1 MKARRAEIVGAGFAG
16 LAAACALAQRGWT
29 VRVHERAD
37 RLRTTGAGIYIY
49 ENGLRV
55 LEALGAYTDAILG
68 APFANSREVRDDHN
82 RVVSLHRWDNSS
94 RVFSIVRQQVINALA
109 AAAARHGAEILMN
122 SEAIAATAAGE
133 LTFADGGKTQA
144 DLIVAADGTNSKL
157 RDSLGLL
164 ARRKPL
170 ADGAIRLLIDKT
182 ANERNSADAGKTI
195 EYWSGSRRVLY
206 TPCSQDQ
213 IYVALTMLDSD
224 AVAKAVPLRK
234 TEWKSWF
241 PHLAALIDRLGGDGR
256 YDRFE
261 LIKLTRWSAG
271 RVAIIGD
278 AAHALPPNIGQG
290 GGCAMMNALSL
301 AVFMDRFDDPAIAL
315 DAWERQ
321 ERPLTD
327 HTQRMSYFLGLPT
340 TWPPALRALCFKLA
354 GRSKWVVKQRTL
366 TARHKP
372 TGTEDLDNGFSRL
385 RSGGA

>member
-1 MKARRAEIVGAGFAG
+1 MAKRRTAEIVGAGFAG
-16 LAAACALAQRGWT
+16 LVAACAFAQRGWS

-37 RLRTTGAGIYIY
+37 ELRTTGAGIYIY

-55 LEALGAYTDAILG
+55 LESLGAYTEAVKG
-68 APFANSREVRDDHN
+68 APVANTREVRDDRN
-82 RVVSLHRWDNSS
+82 RVVSVHRWDNSA

-109 AAAARHGAEILMN
+109 AAARRHGAEIMTS
-122 SEAIAATAAGE
+122 SEALAATPAGE
-133 LTFADGGKTQA
+133 LIFADGARTQA

-157 RDSLGLL
+157 RDSLSLL
-164 ARRKPL
+164 AKRKPL

-182 ANERNSADAGKTI
+182 PEERNSAEPGKTI

-206 TPCSQDQ
+206 TPCSEDQ

-224 AVAKAVPLRK
+224 AIGKSVPLRK
-234 TEWKSWF
+234 PEWKASF
-241 PHLAALIDRLGGDGR
+241 PHLADLIDRLGDDGR
-256 YDRFE
+256 YDRFD
-261 LIKLTRWSAG
+261 LIKLTRWSSG
-271 RVAIIGD
+271 RVAVIGD

-301 AVFMDRFDDPAIAL
+301 AVFMDRGEDATAAL

-340 TWPPALRALCFKLA
+340 TWPPALRALFFAVA
-354 GRSKWVVKQRTL
+354 GRSKWMVKQRTM
-366 TARHKP
+366 TARHRP
-372 TGTEDLDNGFSRL
+372 TGTER
-385 RSGGA
+385 A